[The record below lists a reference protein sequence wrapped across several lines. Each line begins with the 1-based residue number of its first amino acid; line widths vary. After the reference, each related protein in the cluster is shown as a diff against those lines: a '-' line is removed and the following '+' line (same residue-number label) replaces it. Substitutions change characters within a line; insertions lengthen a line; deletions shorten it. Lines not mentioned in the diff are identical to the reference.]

1 MENPKYQIKNSS
13 DDQFYF
19 VLKAGNGE
27 VILTSEMYTAKQ
39 NCENGIESVKK
50 NGEDDSNYDRLTSS
64 NDKDYFNLKSADN
77 GQVIGKSEMY
87 ESSQGMENGIQSVK
101 DNRNS
106 GTEDLT

>member
-13 DDQFYF
+13 DGQFYF

-39 NCENGIESVKK
+39 SCENGIESVKN
-50 NGEDDSNYDRLTSS
+50 NGGDDDNYNRLTSAD
-64 NDKDYFNLKSADN
+64 NKDYFTLEAAN
-77 GQVIGKSEMY
+77 GEVIGNSEMY
-87 ESSQGMENGIQSVK
+87 ESSEGMENGIQSVK